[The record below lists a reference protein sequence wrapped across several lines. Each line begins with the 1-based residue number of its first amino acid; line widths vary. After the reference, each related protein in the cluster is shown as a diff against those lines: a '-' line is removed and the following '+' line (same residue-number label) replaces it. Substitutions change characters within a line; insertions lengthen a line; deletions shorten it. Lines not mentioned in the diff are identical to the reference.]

1 MEAELERFHKNNTQ
15 LELNINEIKQKW
27 KATEKEL
34 QKERQAV
41 RIYLFI
47 WQQSIR
53 ILFVGWCKQ
62 RVIARVQ
69 VHDVEALVRRFK
81 TDLHNCVGYIQD
93 PKLLKEGIRALYK
106 KHVQE
111 DIVSSLLLLMLC
123 FCTISYILCIEH
135 YGYLVF
141 YYLKQIRRRNVCAYF

>member
-41 RIYLFI
+41 RIYVFI
-47 WQQSIR
+47 WQQTIC

-62 RVIARVQ
+62 RVI
-69 VHDVEALVRRFK
+69 VR
-81 TDLHNCVGYIQD
+81 I
-93 PKLLKEGIRALYK
+93 
-106 KHVQE
+106 
-111 DIVSSLLLLMLC
+111 
-123 FCTISYILCIEH
+123 
-135 YGYLVF
+135 
-141 YYLKQIRRRNVCAYF
+141 

>member
-53 ILFVGWCKQ
+53 ILFVG
-62 RVIARVQ
+62 
-69 VHDVEALVRRFK
+69 
-81 TDLHNCVGYIQD
+81 
-93 PKLLKEGIRALYK
+93 
-106 KHVQE
+106 
-111 DIVSSLLLLMLC
+111 
-123 FCTISYILCIEH
+123 
-135 YGYLVF
+135 
-141 YYLKQIRRRNVCAYF
+141 